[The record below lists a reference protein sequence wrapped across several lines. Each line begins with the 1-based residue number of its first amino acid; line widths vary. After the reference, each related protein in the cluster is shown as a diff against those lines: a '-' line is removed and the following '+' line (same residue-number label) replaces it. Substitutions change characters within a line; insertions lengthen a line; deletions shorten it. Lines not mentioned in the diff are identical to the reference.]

1 MKTNND
7 LEMMAVE
14 LRGAAGNLT
23 ILENVFEEDEI
34 VPSRQVISEA
44 IFAVRRLLER
54 ISDDLDAFAL
64 ES

>member
-7 LEMMAVE
+7 FGTMAVE
-14 LRGAAGNLT
+14 LKGAASNLV
-23 ILENVFEEDEI
+23 ILENVFEEEEI

-54 ISDDLDAFAL
+54 ISDDLS
-64 ES
+64 EVTM